1 MKTLQIMI
9 MPSFNTTRES
19 MGIEE
24 YEDYNSDRVL
34 FQQGYDATV
43 IEVEDNE
50 VFEIEDG
57 YIGRLLSNDEEE
69 IEDDEVQDDEDQDDE
84 DEEFKNDDGDNVYL
98 INDIEDLDDKYEF
111 ILEGDLEEGEYQFL
125 SKHNA
130 ILCI

>member
-9 MPSFNTTRES
+9 MPSFDTTRES

-69 IEDDEVQDDEDQDDE
+69 NEDDEND
-84 DEEFKNDDGDNVYL
+84 EFKNEDGDNIYL

-130 ILCI
+130 ILVI